1 MTSEFYYKFKNLF
14 SEDNDDTFTAKI
26 SNKRNNLL
34 NEYKDL
40 FGKSKADLPQLS
52 NFDFKYSMNPGSSLA
67 LGGMTKGNSLQTAG
81 LSMLKP
87 PSMTTFQPAPKA
99 IGYQRPPS

>member
-40 FGKSKADLPQLS
+40 FGKSKADLP
-52 NFDFKYSMNPGSSLA
+52 
-67 LGGMTKGNSLQTAG
+67 
-81 LSMLKP
+81 
-87 PSMTTFQPAPKA
+87 
-99 IGYQRPPS
+99 